1 MCSLSLANKPEK
13 RVFSLQVFRKYKK
26 SKIDKTVRDERN
38 LFPPSHC
45 KPWAAPFQS
54 SLQGLCP
61 SVTEHLSRL
70 LKISSA
76 TRHTHYQQK
85 TFTQASQQPCS
96 SAWWWRDQR
105 DTVKNCL
112 LSQEAFTACTLQT
125 EQYMYFFPMVVDA
138 SWATSINWL
147 GIQTHQPPPV
157 HFTCTLDGN
166 SAALYESLDVYKH
179 RVMKYTM
186 FDRPGATLNISK
198 VISLTVKW

>member
-1 MCSLSLANKPEK
+1 MGSSLSELSARTLSLGDWASIQTAKNILSYKTYALSAENIHTGLTAALQLSVMVERPK
-13 RVFSLQVFRKYKK
+13 RHSEELFVESGSLYCMHIADRTIYV
-26 SKIDKTVRDERN
+26 
-38 LFPPSHC
+38 
-45 KPWAAPFQS
+45 
-54 SLQGLCP
+54 
-61 SVTEHLSRL
+61 
-70 LKISSA
+70 
-76 TRHTHYQQK
+76 
-85 TFTQASQQPCS
+85 
-96 SAWWWRDQR
+96 
-105 DTVKNCL
+105 
-112 LSQEAFTACTLQT
+112 
-125 EQYMYFFPMVVDA
+125 FFPMVVDA